1 MVGMV
6 VGEGDVK
13 VTVRD
18 VNLSGEKVGVTIG
31 IGVVIIQP
39 TSSKNMTSRALTRKN
54 LGGFS
59 LIIVLF
65 SLRPLSNG

>member
-1 MVGMV
+1 
-6 VGEGDVK
+6 
-13 VTVRD
+13 
-18 VNLSGEKVGVTIG
+18 
-31 IGVVIIQP
+31 VIIQP